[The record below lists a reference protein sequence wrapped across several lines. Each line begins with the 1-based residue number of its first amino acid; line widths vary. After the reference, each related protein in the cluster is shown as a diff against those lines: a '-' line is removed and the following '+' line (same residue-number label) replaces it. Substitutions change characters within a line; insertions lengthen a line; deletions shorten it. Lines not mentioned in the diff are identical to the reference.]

1 MESAFS
7 ADNTKLNNTGWRAR
21 PTNTNTAKRLDTT
34 TNDAR
39 TPRSVEYVQTPI
51 TLQRPMPASTALA
64 IPDANTNHPN
74 APTAEAPTAPTPK
87 TVKSSKPYA
96 TQESL
101 SKSRTKMK
109 KCRQGVLKCW
119 TPAHAKSEFYNI
131 TATEIYTPCTPASRL
146 LKNPPTLSSSKNPG

>member
-7 ADNTKLNNTGWRAR
+7 ADNTKSNNTGRRAR
-21 PTNTNTAKRLDTT
+21 PTNANTAKSLDTT

-39 TPRSVEYVQTPI
+39 MPQSVEYVQTPI

-64 IPDANTNHPN
+64 ILDANTNHPN

-87 TVKSSKPYA
+87 TVKSSKAYA

-109 KCRQGVLKCW
+109 KCREGVLKCR
-119 TPAHAKSEFYNI
+119 TPARTKSESYNI
-131 TATEIYTPCTPASRL
+131 TPTEIYTPCTPSSRL
-146 LKNPPTLSSSKNPG
+146 LKNTPPFSSSKNTR

>member
-7 ADNTKLNNTGWRAR
+7 ADNTKSNNTGRRAR
-21 PTNTNTAKRLDTT
+21 PTNANTAKSLDTI

-74 APTAEAPTAPTPK
+74 APTAEAPTALTPK
-87 TVKSSKPYA
+87 TVKSSQPYA

-109 KCRQGVLKCW
+109 KCYQGALKCR
-119 TPAHAKSEFYNI
+119 TPAHAKSESYKI
-131 TATEIYTPCTPASRL
+131 TGTEIYMPCTPASRL
-146 LKNPPTLSSSKNPG
+146 LKRPPTLSSSKNPE